1 MAAPSRLSN
10 EVSFADLASAG
21 NAAPAPVSNDAY
33 AVVDSDL
40 DAEGEDDIGF
50 AAGQTFFGVPSPAP
64 IQVRCAAPCLK
75 LTN

>member
-1 MAAPSRLSN
+1 MALAPSRLSN
-10 EVSFADLASAG
+10 EVSFADLSAG
-21 NAAPAPVSNDAY
+21 SAPTAQASSAAF

-64 IQVRCAAPCLK
+64 IQVPRSLASSC
-75 LTN
+75 